1 MASAPSTEYNLCL
14 FFVTLILPYF
24 ALQYF
29 IGGLDNIPNVQ
40 TSGLVFSLLHNF
52 EDIKKNV
59 RMCMLL
65 CFKSC
70 KELMASSETKIL
82 LH

>member
-1 MASAPSTEYNLCL
+1 MS
-14 FFVTLILPYF
+14 YF
-24 ALQYF
+24 ALEYF

-40 TSGLVFSLLHNF
+40 TLGLVSSLLHFF
-52 EDIKKNV
+52 EDKKYAC
-59 RMCMLL
+59 MCMLL

-70 KELMASSETKIL
+70 KEFMASSETKTL